1 LVQEQQS
8 PSDSGGGEVH
18 RRPAR
23 EGKKRSRSR
32 PLAASV
38 NAAVLRVA
46 ALLPLGA
53 LRALGRLGGR
63 VLAAFD
69 TRERQVTRTNVEL
82 CWPELDSAARTRLE
96 RASLIETG
104 QTIAEFAALWC
115 WRAPRVLALAREVC
129 GAEAFLSARARGGV
143 LLLTPHLG
151 AWEFSGLYVASRV
164 PLTALY
170 KPPPIAEMEAFYTA
184 ARQRT
189 GARLVP
195 ADASGVRALHRAL
208 REGEVAGVLPDQDPG
223 RGSGLFAPFLG
234 PLANT
239 TTLVVKLLE
248 KTGAPLFLC
257 WSERV
262 AGGYRVHFV
271 EASESDLRCGDVAR
285 ATAAMNRELERLI
298 RSAPEQ
304 YLWSYKRFRNR
315 PPGEQD
321 LYRRGGDSE
330 EG

>member
-1 LVQEQQS
+1 LEDAETTS
-8 PSDSGGGEVH
+8 AAKDEVH

-23 EGKKRSRSR
+23 PRKKRSRSR
-32 PLAASV
+32 PLY
-38 NAAVLRVA
+38 AAVNRGLLRAA

-53 LRALGRLGGR
+53 LRRLGRISGV
-63 VLAAFD
+63 VLAGYAS
-69 TRERQVTRTNVEL
+69 REREVTRTNLEL
-82 CWPELDSAARTRLE
+82 CWPELDAGARERLL

-104 QTIAEFAALWC
+104 QTLAEFPALWC
-115 WRAPRVLALAREVC
+115 WRAERLLALAREVR
-129 GAEAFLSARARGGV
+129 GEDRFLEARARGGV

-170 KPPPIAEMEAFYTA
+170 KPPPVAEMEQFYTS

-208 REGEVAGVLPDQDPG
+208 RDGEVAGVLPDQDPG
-223 RGSGLFAPFLG
+223 RGSGIFVPYLG

-239 TTLVVKLLE
+239 TTLVSKLLE
-248 KTGAPLFLC
+248 KTGVPLFLC

-262 AGGYRVHFV
+262 RGGFRVHFV
-271 EASESDLRCGDVAR
+271 EATEPELRSPDLAQAV
-285 ATAAMNRELERLI
+285 TAMNRELERLV

-304 YLWSYKRFRNR
+304 YLWSYKRFKNR
-315 PPGEQD
+315 PPGEVD
-321 LYRRGGDSE
+321 PYRRDDDSE

>member
-1 LVQEQQS
+1 VEQAQENS
-8 PSDSGGGEVH
+8 AGPAGGDVP

-23 EGKKRSRSR
+23 EGRTRGRAR
-32 PLAASV
+32 PLSAALSR
-38 NAAVLRVA
+38 AALRTA

-63 VLAAFD
+63 ALASFD
-69 TRERQVTRTNVEL
+69 TRERQVTRTNLAL
-82 CWPELDSAARTRLE
+82 CWPELDEAARRRLE
-96 RASLIETG
+96 RASLLEAG
-104 QTIAEFAALWC
+104 QTIAEFPALWC
-115 WRAPRVLALAREVC
+115 WPARRVLALAREVR
-129 GAEAFLSARARGGV
+129 GEEQLLAARAKGGV

-170 KPPPIAEMEAFYTA
+170 KPPPIAEMEEFYTV

-195 ADASGVRALHRAL
+195 AEASGVRALHRAL
-208 REGEVAGVLPDQDPG
+208 RESEVAGVLPDQDPG
-223 RGSGLFAPFLG
+223 RGSGLFVPFFG
-234 PLANT
+234 PVANT

-257 WSERV
+257 WSERID
-262 AGGYRVHFV
+262 GGFRVHFA
-271 EASESDLRCGDVAR
+271 EASEPELRCGDVPR
-285 ATAAMNRELERLI
+285 ATAAMNRELERLV
-298 RSAPEQ
+298 RAAPQQ

-315 PPGEQD
+315 PPGEAD
-321 LYRRGGDSE
+321 LYRRGDDSE

>member
-1 LVQEQQS
+1 MNRWL
-8 PSDSGGGEVH
+8 
-18 RRPAR
+18 
-23 EGKKRSRSR
+23 
-32 PLAASV
+32 
-38 NAAVLRVA
+38 LRTA

-53 LRALGRLGGR
+53 LRRLGRLAGV
-63 VLAAFD
+63 VLAGYAS
-69 TRERQVTRTNVEL
+69 REREVTRTNLEL
-82 CWPELDSAARTRLE
+82 CFPELDAVARERLL

-104 QTIAEFAALWC
+104 QTIAEFSVLWC
-115 WRAPRVLALAREVC
+115 WTPERVLALAREVR
-129 GAEAFLSARARGGV
+129 GEERFLEARARGGV

-170 KPPPIAEMEAFYTA
+170 KSPPVQQMEQFYTL

-208 REGEVAGVLPDQDPG
+208 RNGEVAGVLPDQDPG
-223 RGSGLFAPFLG
+223 RGSGIFVPYLG

-239 TTLVVKLLE
+239 TTLVSKLLE
-248 KTGAPLFLC
+248 KTGVPLFLC

-262 AGGYRVHFV
+262 PGGFRVHFV
-271 EASESDLRCGDVAR
+271 EASEPELRSPDLAQAV
-285 ATAAMNRELERLI
+285 TAMNRELGRLV

-315 PPGEQD
+315 PPGQSNV
-321 LYRRGGDSE
+321 YRRDDDSE